1 MPRDMNFGRFGICAA
16 MIFLRITVFGFAF
29 LLCAHGFAF
38 DAEDNLPLSLRLGS
52 HYCEGCHDGVIA
64 IAAERRHSVE
74 IDYRL
79 AQLRSRGKLRDVAQ
93 LGPAIQLEDG
103 RVSCLSCHC
112 YTSQLKAKLV
122 TSNVGSGLCFSCH
135 NL

>member
-1 MPRDMNFGRFGICAA
+1 MIILRVIAMGLPFFFCAQG
-16 MIFLRITVFGFAF
+16 L
-29 LLCAHGFAF
+29 AF
-38 DAEDNLPLSLRLGS
+38 DTADNFPSTLRLGS

-64 IAAERRHSVE
+64 IAPGRMHSVD

-79 AQLRSRGKLRDVAQ
+79 AQLRSRGRLRDVVH

-103 RVSCLSCHC
+103 RVSCLSCHSPN
-112 YTSQLKAKLV
+112 SQLKAKLV
-122 TSNVGSGLCFSCH
+122 TSNVGSRLCFSCH